1 MSYGSTEV
9 PATAFAI
16 TTVNVPDRLDL
27 RDMDDR
33 KQVEEDTRQRRFDL
47 SGFRVWAPRLFLI
60 AVLAAIVFVALEI
73 FETWRTA
80 LSAPQLSQRLTA
92 ALGVPVQIETS
103 RFALN
108 PSPRL
113 LLGKVSIDHKVV
125 LDEVSVNV
133 GTRHIAQ
140 VFQGHGWNWGEA
152 VVGPTLLS
160 LEQCRGLLNLL
171 PKLNAALPKSLSML
185 RFDRLMIADQPWLA
199 GQWQIAMVRETGAG
213 FASVSA
219 EQRSG
224 AGLLRFDIKPTAAD
238 PDTVGFQMEGRNWT
252 LPFGPSFPIEESV
265 ATGQASSAHVE
276 VSEFSLGGPFGGVK
290 GSLSAG
296 IDGAAWTLTGFVDA
310 DGLDI
315 AALIRQMAPAPATPE
330 ESNEE
335 MPTLV
340 QGNASFTGKFE
351 GKGGTLSEAAA
362 GAVFVA
368 PVQVRWPVLN
378 GINLGYMATR
388 PGATGGTGFGTTR
401 LSTLSAVV
409 VAGGDVVSFRDIR
422 AHAGALA
429 TSGQVDMGAGRSLS
443 GALHVDL
450 GSTRV
455 LAPIRVA
462 VHGTLFHPE
471 FGR

>member
-33 KQVEEDTRQRRFDL
+33 KQLEDDTRQRRFDL
-47 SGFRVWAPRLFLI
+47 SAFRAWAPRLFFI
-60 AVLAAIVFVALEI
+60 AVLAVIVFVLLEAL
-73 FETWRTA
+73 ETWRTA
-80 LSAPQLSQRLTA
+80 LSAQQLSQRLSS

-103 RFALN
+103 QFAIN

-113 LLGKVSIDHKVV
+113 LLTKVSVDHNLV
-125 LDEVSVNV
+125 LSDISINV

-152 VVGPTLLS
+152 IVGPTSLT
-160 LEQCRGLLNLL
+160 LEQCRTLLNLL
-171 PKLNAALPKSLSML
+171 PKLNSALPKSLSNF
-185 RFDRLMIADQPWLA
+185 RFDRLTIADQPWLT
-199 GQWQIAMVRETGAG
+199 GPWQIDMSREGGAG

-219 EQRSG
+219 EQRNGS
-224 AGLLRFDIKPTAAD
+224 GLLRFDVKPTAD
-238 PDTVGFQMEGRNWT
+238 PAVVGFQMEGRNWT
-252 LPFGPSFPIEESV
+252 LPFGPSFPIEEAV

-276 VSEFSLGGPFGGVK
+276 LSEFSLGGPFGAVK

-296 IDGAAWTLTGFVDA
+296 LEAAAWSLTGYVEA
-310 DGLDI
+310 EGLDL
-315 AALIRQMAPAPATPE
+315 AALVRQLAPSPASPDDANQD
-330 ESNEE
+330 SS
-335 MPTLV
+335 TLL

-351 GKGGTLSEAAA
+351 GKGATLTEAA
-362 GAVFVA
+362 GAAVFLA
-368 PVQVRWPVLN
+368 PVEVRWPVLN
-378 GINLGYMATR
+378 GINLGFAATR
-388 PGATGGTGFGTTR
+388 PGSTGGTSGGTTR
-401 LSTLSAVV
+401 FSSLSAVV
-409 VAGGDVVSFRDIR
+409 VAGGDGISFRDIR

-429 TSGQVDMGAGRSLS
+429 ASGQVNMSADHSLS
-443 GALHVDL
+443 GLLHVDL

-462 VHGTLFHPE
+462 VRGTLAHPQ